1 MSLLFRRRLRLAL
14 LAVIVALYVIS
25 VPWYREAGATPE
37 LWLGLPDWVAVAL
50 VCYVSV
56 AILNSAAWL
65 LTELRDPDDVTDE
78 GAS

>member
-1 MSLLFRRRLRLAL
+1 MSLLLRRRLRIAL

-56 AILNSAAWL
+56 AVLNSAAWL
-65 LTELRDPDDVTDE
+65 LTELRDPDED
-78 GAS
+78 AS

>member
-1 MSLLFRRRLRLAL
+1 MSRVSRSRLRLAL
-14 LAVIVALYVIS
+14 LAVIGARYVIS